1 MDYTEKI
8 KQDMYQA
15 MKANEKVKANIL
27 RSLLA
32 SLKKKQIE
40 DKNTLS
46 EEIFY
51 TIVKKMAKQLK
62 ESMEVYYEAGRKE
75 LAETEKSELKIIQE
89 YLPKQLSEQETLELI
104 KTAITQI
111 SANSIS
117 DIGKVMS
124 LVMQQSGGKVDGGI
138 ANRIAKQLLQ

>member
-104 KTAITQI
+104 KTVITQI

-124 LVMQQSGGKVDGGI
+124 LVMQQGGGKVDGGI
-138 ANRIAKQLLQ
+138 ANRIAKKLLQ

>member
-62 ESMEVYYEAGRKE
+62 ESMELYYEAGRKE
-75 LAETEKSELKIIQE
+75 LAETEKFELKIIQE

-104 KTAITQI
+104 KTVITQI
-111 SANSIS
+111 SAKSIS

>member
-15 MKANEKVKANIL
+15 MKGNEKVKANIL

-62 ESMEVYYEAGRKE
+62 ESMEVYSEAGRKE

-124 LVMQQSGGKVDGGI
+124 LVMQQGGGKVDGGI
-138 ANRIAKQLLQ
+138 TNRIAKQLLQ

>member
-40 DKNTLS
+40 DKDTLS

-62 ESMEVYYEAGRKE
+62 ESMKIYYEANRNE

-89 YLPKQLSEQETLELI
+89 YLPKQLSDEKTLELI
-104 KTAITQI
+104 KTVITQI
-111 SANSIS
+111 SAKSIS

-124 LVMQQSGGKVDGGI
+124 LVMQKSGGNVDGGT

>member
-8 KQDMYQA
+8 KQDMYLA
-15 MKANEKVKANIL
+15 MKSNEKVKANIL

-40 DKNTLS
+40 DKNTIS

-89 YLPKQLSEQETLELI
+89 YLPKQLSEQETLELV
-104 KTAITQI
+104 KTVITQI
-111 SANSIS
+111 SAKSMS

-124 LVMQQSGGKVDGGI
+124 LVMQKGGGKVDGGI
-138 ANRIAKQLLQ
+138 TNRIAKQLLQ

>member
-104 KTAITQI
+104 KTVITQI

-124 LVMQQSGGKVDGGI
+124 LVMQQSGEKVDGGI